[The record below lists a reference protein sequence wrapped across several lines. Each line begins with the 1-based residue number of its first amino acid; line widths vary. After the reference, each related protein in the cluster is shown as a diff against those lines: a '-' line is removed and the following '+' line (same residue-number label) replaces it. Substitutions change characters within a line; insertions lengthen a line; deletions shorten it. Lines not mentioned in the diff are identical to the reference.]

1 MMMTGKQHEGSVRS
15 DSTMS
20 TAITL
25 TQAIA
30 YFEEAEELS
39 LSSRTLAEKCRDYY
53 DHKQWT
59 AQEAATLRKRKQPV
73 ITRNRIKPK
82 IDYLRGIELQT
93 RTDPEA
99 SARTPGDE
107 DAAQTATDAVRY
119 VYDSTRFAKIK
130 SDVFE
135 NLAIEGTGGVEV
147 YCKPGKKGAIDIH
160 IRRYHW
166 DRLGWDPH
174 SRERDFSDTLYR
186 YAVVWMDYDRASERY
201 PEKDDVLSGTFSQEG
216 TLSSTYDDAPRQRW
230 ADARRKRVR
239 IVKLE
244 FIQGGEVWVCEFT
257 RGGFLAEPEPSPYL
271 DDMGAPEWS
280 IIMQSSH
287 VDRDGNRYGYVKAW
301 IDIQDEINKR
311 ASKHLHLVSVR
322 QTFSTE
328 GGGEDVQK
336 LKMELAKPDGHLKFT
351 RGEFGKDFG
360 VLPNL
365 DQASAQFQLLQEAKQ
380 EIDSIGVNGAM
391 AGNESRDLSGVALRK
406 LQQGASTELKPLFE
420 SIAQFDN
427 QVCRAVWNR
436 VKQFWTAEK
445 WIRVTDDDEA
455 PRWIGL
461 NIPVTVGDQIK
472 EETGE
477 IPAEIQDDPRL
488 STVVGIRNN
497 IAEIDVDFTITEVP
511 DVVNAM
517 QEQFEALVK
526 IFPAVPDDKKSA
538 AFEMLLEASTL
549 RNKKKFMDKF
559 KSGADAADP
568 QAQQVASMQERMTQ
582 LQEELIQAKIDLTKA
597 QAGKVGQDAELA
609 NANKVVK
616 MVEALYSGMQTAQ
629 VAVTVPG
636 VAPVADAIVKS
647 AGFVDQ
653 DQSPVYPAVQEQ
665 QQVMPVDT
673 TMPQNTDP
681 RFPANPV
688 GPGVGMMHGLET
700 QRNDGSIL

>member
-1 MMMTGKQHEGSVRS
+1 
-15 DSTMS
+15 MS
-20 TAITL
+20 TDITL
-25 TQAIA
+25 TQVIA
-30 YFEEAEELS
+30 FFDEAEELS
-39 LSSRTLAEKCRDYY
+39 LSSRNLSEKCRDYY

-59 AQEAATLRKRKQPV
+59 AQDAAVLRKRKQPV

-107 DAAQTATDAVRY
+107 NAAQLATDAVRF
-119 VYDSTRFAKIK
+119 VYDRTRFSKIK

-147 YCKPGKKGAIDIH
+147 YCKPGRNNEIDIH
-160 IRRYHW
+160 IKRYHW

-174 SRERDFSDTLYR
+174 SREHDFSDTLYR
-186 YAVVWMDYDRASERY
+186 YAVVWMDHDQAADRYKGKEDIIS
-201 PEKDDVLSGTFSQEG
+201 VTFSRES
-216 TLSSTYDDAPRQRW
+216 TLSTTYDDAPRLRW
-230 ADARRKRVR
+230 ADARRKRIR
-239 IVKLE
+239 IVKME
-244 FIQGGEVWVCEFT
+244 FMRDNQVYVCEFT
-257 RGGFLAEPEPSPYL
+257 RGGFLSDPEPSPYL
-271 DDMGAPEWS
+271 DDTGIPEWS

-336 LKMELAKPDGHLKFT
+336 LKAELAKPDGHLKFT

-360 VLPNL
+360 VIPNM
-365 DQASAQFQLLQEAKQ
+365 DQASAQFQLLQEAKN

-391 AGNESRDLSGVALRK
+391 AGNESRDLSGIALRK

-420 SIAQFDN
+420 SISQFDN
-427 QVCRAVWNR
+427 QVCRTVWNR
-436 VKQFWTAEK
+436 IKQFWTAEK
-445 WIRVTDDDEA
+445 WIRITGDDEA
-455 PRWIGL
+455 PQWIGL
-461 NIPVTVGDQIK
+461 NIPMTIGDQIK
-472 EETGE
+472 EENGE
-477 IPAEIQDDPRL
+477 IPGEIQDDPRL
-488 STVVGIRNN
+488 DTVVGIKNN
-497 IAEIDVDFTITEVP
+497 ITDIDVDFVISEVP

-517 QEQFEALVK
+517 QEQFEALVA
-526 IFPAVPDDKKSA
+526 IFPAVPDDKKGA
-538 AFEMLLEASTL
+538 AFEMLLEASSL

-559 KSGADAADP
+559 KGEGEDNP
-568 QAQQVASMQERMTQ
+568 QAQQVASMQERMAQ
-582 LQEELIQAKIDLTKA
+582 LQEELMQAKIELTKA

-636 VAPVADAIVKS
+636 VTPVADAIVRS

-653 DQSPVYPAVQEQ
+653 DQPPVYPAVQEQ
-665 QQVMPVDT
+665 QAVQAPVV
-673 TMPQNTDP
+673 PVQQNTDP
-681 RFPANPV
+681 RFPANPE
-688 GPGVGMMHGLET
+688 GAGVGMMKGIDT
-700 QRNDGSIL
+700 QRNDGTMM

>member
-1 MMMTGKQHEGSVRS
+1 
-15 DSTMS
+15 MS
-20 TAITL
+20 TDITL
-25 TQAIA
+25 TQVIA
-30 YFEEAEELS
+30 YFDEAEELS
-39 LSSRTLAEKCRDYY
+39 LASRTQAEKCRDYY

-59 AQEAATLRKRKQPV
+59 SQEAATLRKRKQPV

-107 DAAQTATDAVRY
+107 NAAQTATDAVRF
-119 VYDSTRFAKIK
+119 VYDRTRFSKIK

-147 YCKPGKKGAIDIH
+147 YCKPGRNGEMDVH

-174 SRERDFSDTLYR
+174 SREKDFSDALYR
-186 YAVVWMDYDRASERY
+186 YAVAWMDYSQALERY
-201 PEKDDVLSGTFSQEG
+201 PGKDDVLSGTVSSEG
-216 TLSSTYDDAPRQRW
+216 TLSTTYDDAPRQRW
-230 ADARRKRVR
+230 ADAKRQRIR
-239 IVKLE
+239 IVKME
-244 FIQGGEVWVCEFT
+244 FIHDDQVYVCEFT
-257 RGGFLAEPEPSPYL
+257 KGGFLSNPEPSPYL
-271 DDMGAPEWS
+271 DDMGVPEWS
-280 IIMQSSH
+280 ILMQSSH
-287 VDRDGNRYGYVKAW
+287 VDRDGNRYGYVNAW
-301 IDIQDEINKR
+301 LDIQDEINKR

-322 QTFSTE
+322 QTFSTDA
-328 GGGEDVQK
+328 GGEDVQK
-336 LKMELAKPDGHLKFT
+336 LKSELAKPDGHLKFT

-360 VLPNL
+360 ILPTM
-365 DQASAQFQLLQEAKQ
+365 DQAGAQFQLLQEAKQ

-391 AGNESRDLSGVALRK
+391 AGNESRDLSGAAIRK

-420 SIAQFDN
+420 SISQFDN

-436 VKQFWTAEK
+436 IKQFWLAEK
-445 WIRVTDDDEA
+445 WIRVTGDDKS
-455 PRWIGL
+455 PQWIGL
-461 NIPVTVGDQIK
+461 NVPVTIRDSFMEK
-472 EETGE
+472 EGSVPEE
-477 IPAEIQDDPRL
+477 VADDPRL
-488 STVVGIRNN
+488 DEVIGIRNG
-497 IAEIDVDFTITEVP
+497 IAEIDVDFTITDVP

-517 QEQFEALVK
+517 QEQFEALVS

-538 AFEMLLEASTL
+538 AFEMLLESSSL

-559 KSGADAADP
+559 KGDGQEGP
-568 QAQQVASMQERMTQ
+568 QAQQVASMQERMAQ
-582 LQEELIQAKIDLTKA
+582 LQEELMHAKIELTKA

-653 DQSPVYPAVQEQ
+653 DQAPVYPSEVQ
-665 QQVMPVDT
+665 QQPAPIVMPER
-673 TMPQNTDP
+673 QNTDP
-681 RFPANPV
+681 RFPANPDS
-688 GPGVGMMHGLET
+688 PGVGMMRGIET
-700 QRNDGSIL
+700 QSNDGALQ

>member
-1 MMMTGKQHEGSVRS
+1 MPT
-15 DSTMS
+15 D
-20 TAITL
+20 ITL
-25 TQAIA
+25 TQIIA

-39 LSSRTLAEKCRDYY
+39 IYSRTLAEKCRDYY

-59 AQEAATLRKRKQPV
+59 SQEASALRKRKQPV

-99 SARTPGDE
+99 TARTPDAE
-107 DAAQTATDAVRY
+107 NAAQTATDAVRY
-119 VYDSTRFAKIK
+119 VYDRTRFAKIK

-147 YCKPGKKGAIDIH
+147 FCKAGFDGEIEVH
-160 IRRYHW
+160 IKRYHW

-186 YAVVWMDYDRASERY
+186 YAVVWMDYDQALERY
-201 PEKDDVLSGTFSQEG
+201 PSKEAVLSGTISQEG
-216 TLSSTYDDAPRQRW
+216 VLSTTYDDTPRQRW
-230 ADARRKRVR
+230 ADARRKRIR
-239 IVKLE
+239 IVKME
-244 FIQGGEVWVCEFT
+244 FIRNAEVHVCEFT
-257 RGGFLAEPEPSPYL
+257 RGGFLADPEASPYL
-271 DDMGAPEWS
+271 DDTETPEWS
-280 IIMQSSH
+280 IILQSAH

-328 GGGEDVQK
+328 GAGEDIQK
-336 LKMELAKPDGHLKFT
+336 LKSELAKPDGHLKFT
-351 RGEFGKDFG
+351 RGEYGKDFG
-360 VLPNL
+360 VIPTM
-365 DQASAQFQLLQEAKQ
+365 DQAGAQFQLLQEAKQ

-391 AGNESRDLSGVALRK
+391 AGNESRDLSGNAIRK

-436 VKQFWTAEK
+436 IKQFWTAEK
-445 WIRVTDDDEA
+445 WIRVTDDKNA
-455 PRWIGL
+455 PQWIGL
-461 NIPVTVGDQIK
+461 NVPVTVGDQIK
-472 EETGE
+472 EEQGE
-477 IPAEIQDDPRL
+477 VPPEIQDDPRL
-488 STVVGIRNN
+488 SIVVGTQNN
-497 IAEIDVDFTITEVP
+497 IADIDVDFTITEVP

-517 QEQFEALVK
+517 QEQFEALVA

-538 AFEMLLEASTL
+538 AFDMLVEASTL
-549 RNKKKFMDKF
+549 RNKKKFMDKVNG
-559 KSGADAADP
+559 SGADSNP
-568 QAQQVASMQERMTQ
+568 QAQQAAEMQERMAQ
-582 LQEELIQAKIDLTKA
+582 LQEELLQAKIDLTKA
-597 QAGKVGQDAELA
+597 QIDKVDKDASLA

-647 AGFVDQ
+647 AGFIDQ
-653 DQSPVYPAVQEQ
+653 DQAPVYPVAQRQEPIPPAAVPEH
-665 QQVMPVDT
+665 
-673 TMPQNTDP
+673 QNTDP
-681 RFPANPV
+681 RFPANPDS
-688 GPGVGMMHGLET
+688 PGVGMMHGIET
-700 QRNDGSIL
+700 QRNDGVMQNEVQGG